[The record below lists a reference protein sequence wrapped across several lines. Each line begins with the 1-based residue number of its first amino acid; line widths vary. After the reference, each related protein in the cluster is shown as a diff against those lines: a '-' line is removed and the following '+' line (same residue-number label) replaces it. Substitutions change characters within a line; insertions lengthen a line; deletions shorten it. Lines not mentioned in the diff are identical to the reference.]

1 MSDAVMLILATGLP
15 DETPTSIHFFSRLTK
30 DNPGNTLTS
39 KYTDNNVREIIFF
52 PKTFENFPGCEG
64 ASTPK

>member
-15 DETPTSIHFFSRLTK
+15 EETPTSIHFFYK
-30 DNPGNTLTS
+30 DNPVKTLTS
-39 KYTDNNVREIIFF
+39 ESANNNVREIIIF
-52 PKTFENFPGCEG
+52 PKTFVTFPGCEG